1 MEVVIVRYGEVALKG
16 RLRKRFEDILVGN
29 IRRVMKRERL
39 TGKIER
45 EWGRIYIHPANKAKK
60 IAERVAK
67 VFGVVSTS
75 LATRCSADI
84 NEIAKLSVKV
94 VEDMDFNSFAVRARR
109 AGEHNFTS
117 MDVAR
122 EAGKAIKEITGAK
135 VNLNNPDVEIY
146 VEVRD
151 ENAYIYTEIFRG
163 YGGLPVGTQD
173 RVFAIGELAAWYALR
188 RGCDVDVDS
197 QEVADA
203 ILPYA
208 CYRSVGVHSLQGR
221 SKEKLI
227 SAFELGYPAI
237 FSPIMAHELP
247 DYLEIL
253 KARKMPVFMPLLPF
267 THREVEE
274 KRKELFP

>member
-1 MEVVIVRYGEVALKG
+1 VRYGEVALKG
-16 RLRKRFEDILVGN
+16 RLRRRFEDILVGN
-29 IRRVMKRERL
+29 IRRVMRQERL
-39 TGKIER
+39 TGEIER
-45 EWGRIYIHPANKAKK
+45 EWGRIYIHPANNEAKK
-60 IAERVAK
+60 IAERIAK

-75 LATRCSADI
+75 IAVKCSANI
-84 NEIAKLSVKV
+84 NEIAKLSVGM
-94 VEDMDFNSFAVRARR
+94 VEDMNFNSFAVRARR
-109 AGEHNFTS
+109 AGKHNFTS

-122 EAGKAIKEITGAK
+122 EAGRAIKEVTGKK
-135 VNLNNPDVEIY
+135 VDLNNPDVEVFI
-146 VEVRD
+146 EVRD

-208 CYRSVGVHSLQGR
+208 CYRSVGVHSLHGSSR
-221 SKEKLI
+221 EKLL
-227 SAFELGYPAI
+227 SAFDLEYPAI
-237 FSPIMAHELP
+237 FSPAMAHELP
-247 DYLEIL
+247 DYLEVL

-267 THREVEE
+267 TAQEVEE